1 MNDKKKVAIITIAGI
16 SSRFNEGIEEDKKVL
31 KCLYTEGGKE
41 ETLLYHLMKKCS
53 FADHIILV
61 GGYKFEDLCAFYK
74 KDLAEEFP
82 DVTIVLNEHYS
93 DLGSGYS
100 LYLGIKSAL
109 RHDPEEILFVE
120 GDLDIDNESFAK
132 VVDADKSVLTYTYEP
147 IYANK
152 AVVLYKDEKDEYR
165 YAFNSSHGLLTID
178 SPFSCILNSGQTWK
192 FTQVD
197 KLKAAND
204 MFIENDRADTNL
216 RIIQN
221 YLDAG
226 AEVDLVALNRWTNCN
241 TRDDYRKIVSYW
253 EEEK

>member
-109 RHDPEEILFVE
+109 GHDPEEILFVE